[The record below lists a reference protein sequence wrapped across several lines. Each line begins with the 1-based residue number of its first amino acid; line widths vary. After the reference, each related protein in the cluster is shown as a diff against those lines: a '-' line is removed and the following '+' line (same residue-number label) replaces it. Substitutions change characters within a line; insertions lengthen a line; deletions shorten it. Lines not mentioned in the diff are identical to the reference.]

1 MDIESAPFVSQSI
14 QTHTWDFIGY
24 NVPIMPLNRP
34 SGPNSAQSSRL
45 ARSRVARAL
54 RETGGGLATW
64 RKLQGLTQAQ
74 LADRAGVNRKTV
86 MRLEHGDGGVSVE
99 NLFRV
104 LRVLGVLDHATQAL
118 DPLQTD
124 VGRMR
129 ADERL
134 PQRVRPKALS

>member
-1 MDIESAPFVSQSI
+1 MVPKRSSVAPSA
-14 QTHTWDFIGY
+14 
-24 NVPIMPLNRP
+24 RP
-34 SGPNSAQSSRL
+34 TPA
-45 ARSRVARAL
+45 RVARAL
-54 RETGGGLATW
+54 RETGDGLAAW

-86 MRLEHGDGGVSVE
+86 MRLERGDGGVSTE
-99 NLFRV
+99 NLYRV
-104 LRVLGVLDHATQAL
+104 LRVLGILDRATQAV

-134 PQRVRPKALS
+134 PQRVRPKALK